1 MSAPL
6 LLGTAS
12 WTDKPLI
19 DSGRFYPPRA
29 KNAEARLRHY
39 TTRYPLVEIDAP
51 YYGLPTPEQ
60 AARWIERT
68 PEGFTFDVK
77 AYSLFTEHPTP
88 VARLP
93 KAIRAVL
100 PPDLEAKGRFYRRDT
115 PDEILDLCWSSYT
128 DALLPLHDAGR
139 LGAVVLQFP
148 KWFVPGP
155 RAFATLEE
163 TRDRLGPFRGAVEFR
178 QRRWLEPEQR
188 EETLALLGDLD
199 LSLICVDAPQGFD
212 SSLPPFAA
220 ATNALAFVR
229 FHGRNTETWE
239 RRTRTS
245 SERFD
250 YWYGEARTR
259 RVGPAHRGA
268 REGGGGGAPDRQ
280 HQQPRPGPGQ
290 RRPAAAAPRG
300 ARSRHRAGL
309 RGGRGSAARRGGAAG
324 LAALGWSSAGL
335 G

>member
-19 DSGRFYPPRA
+19 DSGRFYPPQA

-39 TTRYPLVEIDAP
+39 TTRYPLVEVDAP

-93 KAIRAVL
+93 KAIRALL

-139 LGAVVLQFP
+139 LGTVVLQFP

-155 RAFATLEE
+155 RAFARLEE

-178 QRRWLEPEQR
+178 HRLWMEPERR

-250 YWYGEARTR
+250 YWYGEQELDEWVPRIEALSRQAEAVHLIINTNNHDQ
-259 RVGPAHRGA
+259 GPVNA
-268 REGGGGGAPDRQ
+268 DLL
-280 HQQPRPGPGQ
+280 QQRLEAFGLAVE
-290 RRPAAAAPRG
+290 PAFE
-300 ARSRHRAGL
+300 AGEAL
-309 RGGRGSAARRGGAAG
+309 PSAAGTPEQQGS
-324 LAALGWSSAGL
+324 LL
-335 G
+335 